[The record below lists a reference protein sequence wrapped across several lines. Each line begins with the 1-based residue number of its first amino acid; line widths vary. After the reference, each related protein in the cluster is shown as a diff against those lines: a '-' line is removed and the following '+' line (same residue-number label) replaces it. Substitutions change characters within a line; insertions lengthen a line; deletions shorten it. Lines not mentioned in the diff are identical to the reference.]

1 MEEILLSKAEVNKAY
16 VINEILLD
24 DIKIARRLSELG
36 FYSGAQ
42 IKILAISS
50 LKKVFLIEIQNYVL
64 CLRATV
70 CNLIKVVDY
79 EYKKN

>member
-1 MEEILLSKAEVNKAY
+1 MEEILLSKAQVNKAY

-50 LKKVFLIEIQNYVL
+50 LTLGLVQFKSTCPLAK
-64 CLRATV
+64 
-70 CNLIKVVDY
+70 
-79 EYKKN
+79 